1 MKTTKRALFSSVI
14 ALILCFSMLVGTTF
28 AWFTDS
34 VESGVNQII
43 AGNLDVELYHTNKY
57 ITAKEKVDGL
67 TDLFTVEEG
76 KTFLWEPGAVVW
88 ENFEVANEG
97 TLALKYQLG
106 INFTDATTNAN
117 GDTLAKVLKVGFV
130 KGGIQ
135 SGTREGALDEVSAW
149 LPLESFVQSG
159 KLEAGKTQTY
169 GIVIYW
175 EPSDRD
181 NDFNMNNGKGEALFI
196 NLGINLYATQVEGEF
211 EKDSFDNTY
220 DEDAWHPDMFVT
232 TAAELAKAIEEV
244 KDGGI
249 IALANNLT
257 FDEESRMHNSG
268 TYYDGLYYIG
278 DKSFTIDLNG
288 KTITQN
294 GSVNDY
300 LLNFKNDGTKAN
312 TITIKNGTLDA
323 ATSAYCAIATSSTN
337 TQKITINLEN
347 VNLIG
352 NNSYG
357 AVAKIRGGA
366 ELNVKAGTVITGK
379 NSYVGIEAVGNN
391 TVVNVHEGAK
401 IYQNGTSSYVGSL
414 IGVSY
419 NATANVYGGYGKSAQ
434 GGFIAM
440 TSGGTINV
448 SGGEWIAKNDGTY
461 ANGNAS
467 VLIAQSDKATYNGGN
482 SVINVTGGTFKG
494 GYNCYGNAA
503 GDAQINISAG
513 IFNAD
518 PSAHVVDGFKAVA
531 TGGKYVVVSESVD
544 AAVSTPV
551 ELATELQEAAA
562 AGAGDSTI
570 VLTGDIDLTGST
582 WTPISVDGYHGA
594 GVVTI
599 EGNGATIKGL
609 NAPLFAGGFAGKS
622 GIVIK
627 NLTIADSNIVG
638 GNQGGGAFIDCAD
651 SMHVITLDNCHL
663 VNSTVSGERAGG
675 LIGWCSGYAKLDDG
689 PVKAYVTITNCSVV
703 DSTVI
708 GNGSAG
714 GIAGHPGASDY
725 TYTTIENCVVKNV
738 DVVSYEPV
746 SSWRTGA
753 IVGTANNGHVVINK
767 VTVEDVT
774 LTQNGVTATETVL
787 FGRFV
792 PSGTGTLVID
802 GAEVV
807 ATTEALKEVLSS
819 EAENISVILAND
831 ISIDISTGWKMGGA
845 NTKSITIDGN
855 GKKLTLSNTYR
866 SYFNLANAEGVLNLK
881 NMTLTNTHKGTH
893 FFDYTTHFNC
903 DVVAE
908 NVVFAKSPLV
918 SDGATAVFNDCAF
931 SQAGTDIYGLWI
943 MSGTNVTVNG
953 GKLTTDRG
961 FKIADEDS
969 AKELT
974 TLKVSGTKFNNT
986 KKAAILVTTNYGATI
1001 TLENLDITNC
1011 TADSTNAVWID
1022 AGRTATADQI
1032 TVTGGSVII
1041 EP

>member
-1 MKTTKRALFSSVI
+1 MKTTKRALLTSVM

-28 AWFTDS
+28 AWFTDE
-34 VESGVNQII
+34 VKSGVNQIV
-43 AGNLDVELYHTNKY
+43 AGNLDVNLYHSDDN
-57 ITAKEKVDGL
+57 AKDQPVAGDTKLFDDVDPN
-67 TDLFTVEEG
+67 
-76 KTFLWEPGAVVW
+76 LWEPGALAY
-88 ENFEVANEG
+88 EILTVANEG
-97 TLALKYQLG
+97 TLALKYQLA
-106 INFTDATTNAN
+106 INFENATVVNGHSLVEALKVAVVDATDLTSREAAIKAAA
-117 GDTLAKVLKVGFV
+117 GKWQELK
-130 KGGIQ
+130 
-135 SGTREGALDEVSAW
+135 
-149 LPLESFVQSG
+149 SFVLPGELAAEKS
-159 KLEAGKTQTY
+159 ETY

-175 EPSDRD
+175 EPTEND
-181 NDFNMNNGKGEALFI
+181 NWFNLNKGETEVLSIDLGVHLF
-196 NLGINLYATQVEGEF
+196 ATQLDANIEQ
-211 EKDSFDNTY
+211 DSFGPDY
-220 DEDAWHPDMFVT
+220 DEDAWHPAMKVYSAQDLQAAINNGETNIVLMDDIDATEPIVIPAAPT
-232 TAAELAKAIEEV
+232 TYSLRTNAVVI
-244 KDGGI
+244 
-249 IALANNLT
+249 N
-257 FDEESRMHNSG
+257 
-268 TYYDGLYYIG
+268 
-278 DKSFTIDLNG
+278 LNG
-288 KTITQN
+288 KTIKGTGLDAEGKRAHVIVNN
-294 GSVNDY
+294 GSAVITGGNIEVT
-300 LLNFKNDGTKAN
+300 GTNGGSAICN
-312 TITIKNGTLDA
+312 NGTLTVENMSILGAPWGQDNTA
-323 ATSAYCAIATSSTN
+323 WPSYAINSYGD
-337 TQKITINLEN
+337 ITINASKI
-347 VNLIG
+347 VG
-352 NNSYG
+352 THG
-357 AVAKIRGGA
+357 AVAINEGSKGVINSGDIS
-366 ELNVKAGTVITGK
+366 ITGCK
-379 NSYVGIEAVGNN
+379 LLSDHVLYAPGTSALTIKGGNFEMAYDN
-391 TVVNVHEGAK
+391 TV
-401 IYQNGTSSYVGSL
+401 
-414 IGVSY
+414 
-419 NATANVYGGYGKSAQ
+419 GGDTL
-434 GGFIAM
+434 F
-440 TSGGTINV
+440 SGNFV
-448 SGGEWIAKNDGTY
+448 
-461 ANGNAS
+461 
-467 VLIAQSDKATYNGGN
+467 
-482 SVINVTGGTFKG
+482 VTGG
-494 GYNCYGNAA
+494 
-503 GDAQINISAG
+503 
-513 IFNAD
+513 IFNED
-518 PSAHVVDGFKAVA
+518 PSAYVA
-531 TGGKYVVVSESVD
+531 TGYKVVESNSNYVVVPESVD

-570 VLTGDIDLTGST
+570 VLTGDIDMTGTT

-663 VNSTVSGERAGG
+663 VNSTVSGERTGG

-753 IVGTANNGHVVINK
+753 IVGTANNGHVVINN
-767 VTVEDVT
+767 VTVENVT
-774 LTQNGVTATETVL
+774 LTQDGVTATETKL

-807 ATTEALKEVLSS
+807 ATTEALKEALS
-819 EAENISVILAND
+819 AETESIAVILAND
-831 ISIDISTGWKMGGA
+831 ISIDIGTGWKMGGA
-845 NTKSITIDGN
+845 NTESITIDGN
-855 GKKLTLSNTYR
+855 GKVLTLSSTYR
-866 SYFNLANAEGVLNLK
+866 SYFNLVNAEGVLNLK

-953 GKLTTDRG
+953 GELTTDRG

-986 KKAAILVTTNYGATI
+986 KKAAILVTTNYGAEI
-1001 TLENLDITNC
+1001 TLSNVDITNC
-1011 TADSTNAVWID
+1011 DVDSTNAVWID
-1022 AGRTATADQI
+1022 DGRTATADKI
-1032 TVTGGSVII
+1032 VVTGGSVVI

>member
-1 MKTTKRALFSSVI
+1 MKTTKRALFSSVV

-28 AWFTDS
+28 AWFTDEVKS
-34 VESGVNQII
+34 DVNMIV
-43 AGNLDVELYHTNKY
+43 AGNLDVDVVT
-57 ITAKEKVDGL
+57 TADDKSIENQSV
-67 TDLFTVEEG
+67 LFDEI
-76 KTFLWEPGAVVW
+76 KLWEPGVVAY
-88 ENFEVANEG
+88 ENITVKNLG
-97 TLALKYQLG
+97 TLALKYQLSV
-106 INFTDATTNAN
+106 NFDKENYVVEADGTVTDKC
-117 GDTLAKVLKVGFV
+117 LADVLKVAIVEETVSGSREEVLAKAGEGVLLSELV
-130 KGGIQ
+130 K
-135 SGTREGALDEVSAW
+135 
-149 LPLESFVQSG
+149 SG
-159 KLEAGKTQTY
+159 KLESLKNQNYAIIIWWPQSTDDDT
-169 GIVIYW
+169 
-175 EPSDRD
+175 
-181 NDFNMNNGKGEALFI
+181 FNINNGKTTTDGEALHI
-196 NLGINLYATQVEGEF
+196 NLGLKVLATQLDADIEQ
-211 EKDSFDNTY
+211 DSFGPDY
-220 DEDAWHPDMFVT
+220 DEDAWHPEFQVY
-232 TAAELAKAIEEV
+232 TAADLQA
-244 KDGGI
+244 
-249 IALANNLT
+249 ALNNGETNITLMDDIDAT
-257 FDEESRMHNSG
+257 EPIVIPAAPT
-268 TYYDGLYYIG
+268 TYSLR
-278 DKSFTIDLNG
+278 TNAVVLNLNG
-288 KTITQN
+288 KTINNPNGYAVENYGNVVITGN
-294 GSVNDY
+294 GTLTGLGGIRSHGGSVVIENGNFYASSRWQDGVY
-300 LLNFKNDGTKAN
+300 QHTLKAENTVVTINGGNFDATVNGQTNAMLNASENAVITINGGNFKNVAGDLTQFDPYIFTYEKNGAVVINDGTFYGGWRF
-312 TITIKNGTLDA
+312 NGET
-323 ATSAYCAIATSSTN
+323 TTT
-337 TQKITINLEN
+337 
-347 VNLIG
+347 
-352 NNSYG
+352 
-357 AVAKIRGGA
+357 
-366 ELNVKAGTVITGK
+366 
-379 NSYVGIEAVGNN
+379 
-391 TVVNVHEGAK
+391 K
-401 IYQNGTSSYVGSL
+401 IYGGIFTVGFDGQSFH
-414 IGVSY
+414 
-419 NATANVYGGYGKSAQ
+419 ANSTHVVTVYGGTFTAGTKLAGKLENIVA
-434 GGFIAM
+434 
-440 TSGGTINV
+440 
-448 SGGEWIAKNDGTY
+448 DGY
-461 ANGNAS
+461 
-467 VLIAQSDKATYNGGN
+467 
-482 SVINVTGGTFKG
+482 
-494 GYNCYGNAA
+494 
-503 GDAQINISAG
+503 
-513 IFNAD
+513 
-518 PSAHVVDGFKAVA
+518 KAVESNSN
-531 TGGKYVVVSESVD
+531 YVVVPESVD
-544 AAVSTPV
+544 AAVSTPA
-551 ELATELQEAAA
+551 ELTTELQKAAA

-570 VLTGDIDLTGST
+570 VLAGDIDLTGTT

-675 LIGWCSGYAKLDDG
+675 LIGWCSGYAKLNDG

-753 IVGTANNGHVVINK
+753 IVGTANNGHVVINN
-767 VTVEDVT
+767 VTVENVT
-774 LTQNGVTATETVL
+774 LTQDGVTATETKL

-807 ATTEALKEVLSS
+807 ATTEALKEALS
-819 EAENISVILAND
+819 AETESIAVILAND

-845 NTKSITIDGN
+845 NTESITIDGN
-855 GKKLTLSNTYR
+855 GKVLTLSNTYR

-918 SDGATAVFNDCAF
+918 SGVAKAVFTNCEF

-943 MSGTNVTVNG
+943 MSGSDVTVNG
-953 GKLTTDRG
+953 GELKTDRG

-974 TLKVSGTKFNNT
+974 TLKVSDTKFNNT

-1011 TADSTNAVWID
+1011 TADSTNAVWVD
-1022 AGRTATADQI
+1022 DGRTATFDEI
-1032 TVTGGSVII
+1032 KVTGGTKVI
-1041 EP
+1041 EH